1 MSEIVFQYWQH
12 CRQRSAVLEN
22 SSNVG
27 RFSVIDIEYI
37 RTFEDLMVMMEAI
50 VHS

>member
-12 CRQRSAVLEN
+12 CRQRSAVLEH

-27 RFSVIDIEYI
+27 QFSVIDIEHI
-37 RTFEDLMVMMEAI
+37 RTFEDLLVVMEAV